1 MNWRDWEMIWKRPE
15 LPLGAAADL
24 ASIRDTF
31 EVKRRKFRNALLV
44 RDVVEGG
51 AGLLVVI
58 ALAFIWWRQGRS
70 GWPIA
75 AAIALVLGVVAV
87 FVRERLRARRN
98 RVDASAPL
106 AHRLAGYIVD
116 LQQQRR
122 LMQRM
127 WQWYFAPLGAAIFVV
142 VLAIVRTRPAWDI
155 GRDPRFLGGYF
166 VFVGLLMVGVW
177 LVNRD
182 AVRRRIEPRLV
193 ELEKLRADLN
203 SS

>member
-116 LQQQRR
+116 LQQ
-122 LMQRM
+122 
-127 WQWYFAPLGAAIFVV
+127 
-142 VLAIVRTRPAWDI
+142 
-155 GRDPRFLGGYF
+155 
-166 VFVGLLMVGVW
+166 
-177 LVNRD
+177 
-182 AVRRRIEPRLV
+182 
-193 ELEKLRADLN
+193 
-203 SS
+203 

>member
-1 MNWRDWEMIWKRPE
+1 MNWLDWEMIWKRPE

-87 FVRERLRARRN
+87 FMRERLRARRN
-98 RVDASAPL
+98 HVDASAPL

-122 LMQRM
+122 LIQRM

-155 GRDPRFLGGYF
+155 GRDPWFLGGYF